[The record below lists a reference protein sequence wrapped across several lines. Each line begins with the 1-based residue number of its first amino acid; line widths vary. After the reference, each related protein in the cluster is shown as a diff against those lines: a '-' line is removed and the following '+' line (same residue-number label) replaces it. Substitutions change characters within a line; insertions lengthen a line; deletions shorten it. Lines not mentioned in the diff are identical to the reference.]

1 MIVPP
6 PVRRA
11 LRAWQLWR
19 EARQRQARF
28 ARMLR
33 VNPELRVRAEI
44 HHRMQEGHKPSKAA
58 WKALR
63 DATTAEL
70 RREVNHD

>member
-6 PVRRA
+6 YIARA
-11 LRAWQLWR
+11 LRGWVTWR
-19 EARQRQARF
+19 EARQRQRRF

-44 HHRMQEGHKPSKAA
+44 HHRLQEGHKPSRAA
-58 WKALR
+58 LKALR

-70 RREVNHD
+70 RREVQG